1 MVVLAVVVMLGGAC
15 GPRQATPPPMPSG
28 NQPPKIA
35 SLVAAKTQLYPSG
48 NTEVQCIAQD
58 ADGDQLNFSWACTGG
73 GFSGAGPSVIW
84 KAPPNY
90 GTYDITVTVDDGKG
104 ASAEASL
111 QVTVGANQSPIISSF
126 DASPSGVLYGGSTTL
141 TCLASDPD
149 GDAVRYSW
157 SASEGNIT
165 GVGNKVTWIAPNNKG
180 GDFNITVI
188 VSDGKGGETM
198 GNVMVTVSA
207 VTKTVT
213 IRPTAEETGTVDSEG
228 DRDNSRTIAGDDEKN
243 RGYCAFW
250 SFDIW
255 SLAGKKIENASL
267 RFTTRSVV
275 SDPFSSTTG
284 LAGMRLWNVKYGDK
298 LPGFWYT
305 GTQLQHSFTLFTQ
318 PPTIVDV
325 TPDIVHLAAA
335 AASRFQVEALFM
347 KKTNGN
353 SVAQL
358 IEWSEAIL
366 EVTYS
371 ER

>member
-1 MVVLAVVVMLGGAC
+1 V
-15 GPRQATPPPMPSG
+15 
-28 NQPPKIA
+28 
-35 SLVAAKTQLYPSG
+35 
-48 NTEVQCIAQD
+48 E
-58 ADGDQLNFSWACTGG
+58 
-73 GFSGAGPSVIW
+73 
-84 KAPPNY
+84 
-90 GTYDITVTVDDGKG
+90 DGKG
-104 ASAEASL
+104 GSSQASL
-111 QVTVGANQSPIISSF
+111 PVTVGANQSPIISSF
-126 DASPSGVLYGGSTTL
+126 DASPSGVLYGESTML
-141 TCLASDPD
+141 TCVASDPD

-157 SASEGNIT
+157 SASEGDIT
-165 GVGNKVTWIAPNNKG
+165 GVGNRVTWIAPNKG
-180 GDFNITVI
+180 GNFNITVT
-188 VSDGKGGETM
+188 VSDGKGGETK
-198 GNVMVTVSA
+198 GNVMVTVST

-213 IRPTAEETGTVDSEG
+213 IRPIAEETGTVDSEG
-228 DRDNSRTIAGDDEKN
+228 DKDNSRTIAGDDEKN

-255 SLAGKKIENASL
+255 SLAGKKIENANL

-275 SDPFSSTTG
+275 SDPFPATTG

-298 LPGFWYT
+298 LPEFWYT
-305 GTQLQHSFTLFTQ
+305 GTQLQYSSTLFTQ

-335 AASRFQVEALFM
+335 AATHFQVEALFM

-358 IEWSEAIL
+358 IEWSEVIL